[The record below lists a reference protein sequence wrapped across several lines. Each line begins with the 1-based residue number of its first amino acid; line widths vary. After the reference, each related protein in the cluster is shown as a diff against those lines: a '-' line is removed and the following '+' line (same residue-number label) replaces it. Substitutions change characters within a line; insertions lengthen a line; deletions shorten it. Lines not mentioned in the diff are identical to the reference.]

1 MLDTDSTQARR
12 TAAQLGH
19 VDTIR
24 RTSLGMMVALLVQ
37 FVIGMAVNLYDTV
50 PSRDH
55 GGGDLAAIGRALSGG
70 PAALA
75 IHAGLGLA
83 ILLGTIAL
91 VVRSV
96 MSRRRSLIGLSVV
109 TLLAILGAVSGG
121 AAYVNKADN
130 GSSMGMAVLTGVAL
144 LCLALNL
151 FLTGRPGAAPPA
163 VRGTAERNSTGRASS

>member
-1 MLDTDSTQARR
+1 MLDTDTQARR
-12 TAAQLGH
+12 TAAQAGH
-19 VDTIR
+19 VETIR

-37 FVIGMAVNLYDTV
+37 YVIGMWVNIYATV
-50 PSRDH
+50 PARDH
-55 GGGDLAAIGRALSGG
+55 GGGALTAIGRALSGG
-70 PAALA
+70 PAGLA

-91 VVRSV
+91 VARSV
-96 MSRRRSLIGLSVV
+96 LSRRPALIGLAVV
-109 TLLAILGAVSGG
+109 TLLAILGAVSSG

-151 FLTGRPGAAPPA
+151 YLTGRPSAAQPGAAPSAGRGGTGQSPA
-163 VRGTAERNSTGRASS
+163 

>member
-1 MLDTDSTQARR
+1 MLDTDPQARR
-12 TAAQLGH
+12 TAAEAGH
-19 VDTIR
+19 EGIVR

-55 GGGDLAAIGRALSGG
+55 GGGALTAIGRALSGG

-75 IHAGLGLA
+75 IHAGLGLV
-83 ILLGTIAL
+83 ILVGTIAL
-91 VVRSV
+91 VARSV
-96 MSRRRSLIGLSVV
+96 LSRRPALIGLSVV
-109 TLLAILGAVSGG
+109 TLLAILGAVSSG

-151 FLTGRPGAAPPA
+151 FLTGRPNAAPPA
-163 VRGTAERNSTGRASS
+163 GQSGTGQGTA

>member
-1 MLDTDSTQARR
+1 MLDTDTQARR
-12 TAAQLGH
+12 TAAQAGH
-19 VDTIR
+19 EGIVR

-55 GGGDLAAIGRALSGG
+55 GGGALTAIGRALSGG

-75 IHAGLGLA
+75 IHAGLGLV
-83 ILLGTIAL
+83 ILVGTIAL
-91 VVRSV
+91 VARSV
-96 MSRRRSLIGLSVV
+96 LSRRPALIGLSVV
-109 TLLAILGAVSGG
+109 TLLAILGAVSSG

-151 FLTGRPGAAPPA
+151 YLTGRPSAAPPA
-163 VRGTAERNSTGRASS
+163 GRGGTGHSAA

>member
-1 MLDTDSTQARR
+1 MLDTDTQARR
-12 TAAQLGH
+12 TAAQAGH
-19 VDTIR
+19 EGIVR

-55 GGGDLAAIGRALSGG
+55 GGGALTAIGRALSGG

-75 IHAGLGLA
+75 IHAGLGLV
-83 ILLGTIAL
+83 ILVGTIAL
-91 VVRSV
+91 VARSIL
-96 MSRRRSLIGLSVV
+96 SRRPALIGLSVV
-109 TLLAILGAVSGG
+109 TLLAILGAVSSG
-121 AAYVNKADN
+121 AAYVNKAGN

-151 FLTGRPGAAPPA
+151 FLTGRPNAAPPA
-163 VRGTAERNSTGRASS
+163 GRSGTGQGTA